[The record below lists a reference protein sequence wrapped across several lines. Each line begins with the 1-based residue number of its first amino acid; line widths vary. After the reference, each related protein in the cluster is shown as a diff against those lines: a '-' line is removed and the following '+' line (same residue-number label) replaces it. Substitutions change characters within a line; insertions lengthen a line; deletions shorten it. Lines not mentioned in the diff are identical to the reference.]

1 MVGVGRN
8 ILQSTPILLSLP
20 NQSLT
25 SNPLNIP
32 LHYNPTHQ
40 IIMFVGSDDPM
51 ILLLED
57 VVNCNVPTTSNYKSL
72 NVLLTILKNI
82 RESPQ

>member
-1 MVGVGRN
+1 
-8 ILQSTPILLSLP
+8 
-20 NQSLT
+20 
-25 SNPLNIP
+25 
-32 LHYNPTHQ
+32 
-40 IIMFVGSDDPM
+40 MFVGSDDPM